1 MYLVADRNLARR
13 RVSRSC
19 GPLISA
25 MRPSSSD
32 PFERLAAECGLTLAA
47 EALYSAPRDVAS
59 PPVEMDQHYLVTLT
73 TASSET
79 VLRVVFTT
87 PLSDPAPPTLRDT
100 LWWLA
105 ADAWAVERAGGVLGE
120 WTSLHGYSPQDPA
133 SARLFSQHVNQA
145 SSLGGLI
152 GDDCYSRLLAAY
164 AAEVFVTERQTPR
177 HGLIKR

>member
-1 MYLVADRNLARR
+1 
-13 RVSRSC
+13 
-19 GPLISA
+19 

-73 TASSET
+73 QASSDV

-87 PLSDPAPPTLRDT
+87 PLSDPAPPTLRDV

-105 ADAWAVERAGGVLGE
+105 ADGWAVERAGSVFGE
-120 WTSLHGYSPQDPA
+120 WTALHGYPTQDPA
-133 SARLFSQHVNQA
+133 SARLFSQHVTQA
-145 SSLGGLI
+145 SSLATLI
-152 GDDCYSRLLAAY
+152 GNDCYSRLLEAY
-164 AAEVFVTERQTPR
+164 AAEISVTARHTPAR
-177 HGLIKR
+177 GLSKR

>member
-1 MYLVADRNLARR
+1 
-13 RVSRSC
+13 
-19 GPLISA
+19 

-59 PPVEMDQHYLVTLT
+59 PPLEMDQHYLVTLT
-73 TASSET
+73 PASSDA
-79 VLRVVFTT
+79 VIRIVFTT
-87 PLSDPAPPTLRDT
+87 PLSDPATPTVRDI

-105 ADAWAVERAGGVLGE
+105 ADAWAVERAGGAFAE
-120 WTSLHGYSPQDPA
+120 WTALHGYPAQDPA

-145 SSLGGLI
+145 SSLAGLI
-152 GDDCYSRLLAAY
+152 GNDCYSRLLAAY
-164 AAEVFVTERQTPR
+164 AAEVFVTARQTPT